1 MRNCFAVLFA
11 LVVNTKTS
19 VIMHASPGSKASN
32 NDTNMLLV
40 AVNRLKG
47 RTFLKFFAKKLYRS
61 HCYCGA
67 LSG

>member
-47 RTFLKFFAKKLYRS
+47 RTF
-61 HCYCGA
+61 
-67 LSG
+67 